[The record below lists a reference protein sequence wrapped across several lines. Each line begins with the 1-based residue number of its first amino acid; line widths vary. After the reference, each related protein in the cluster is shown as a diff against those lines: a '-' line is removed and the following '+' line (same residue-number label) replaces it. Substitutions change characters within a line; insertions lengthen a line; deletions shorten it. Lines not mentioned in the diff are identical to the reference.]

1 MTACFAALSDE
12 RVDAG
17 QGRLLCLGRRGDGA
31 PDAAPRR
38 LQFRDDVAAGATE
51 GEGDDRRLLPTE
63 QLELRLPAVVGPV
76 RLAHGDP
83 VPRGFSGEAIDV
95 RRYPRL
101 VDLLADWI
109 KGVHSERSPRQ

>member
-38 LQFRDDVAAGATE
+38 LQFRDGVAAWATE

-63 QLELRLPAVVGPV
+63 QLELRLPVVVGPSW
-76 RLAHGDP
+76 LADSDA
-83 VPRGFSGEAIDV
+83 VPRGLAGEAD
-95 RRYPRL
+95 RRTPLPAPR
-101 VDLLADWI
+101 
-109 KGVHSERSPRQ
+109 RSARGLDRRRSLRTA